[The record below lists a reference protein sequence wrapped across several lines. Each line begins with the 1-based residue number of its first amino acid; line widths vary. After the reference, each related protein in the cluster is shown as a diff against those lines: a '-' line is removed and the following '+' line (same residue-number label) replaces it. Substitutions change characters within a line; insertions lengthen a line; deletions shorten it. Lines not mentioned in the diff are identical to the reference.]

1 MSATEQGRAQAA
13 VPVLEAALAAAKNSH
28 DRDVIQMGLGVT
40 MVRNCLVEGRV
51 GPARRY
57 AGVTLRDIERHL
69 R

>member
-13 VPVLEAALAAAKNSH
+13 VPVLEAALASAKGTH

-40 MVRNCLVEGRV
+40 MVRDCLSEGRI

-57 AGVTLRDIERHL
+57 AQVTLRDIECYL